1 MNMQW
6 FVLNTLT
13 GQEQKIQK
21 MLKAKASEGV
31 IDLAPFVGE
40 TIVPTEKV
48 VSQRNGKKTTVTRKL
63 FPGYVFAELGLYR
76 DPRCKILNKEL
87 WEYVNGLQGVIGF
100 LGAERNHRG
109 EMIRP
114 PVPMTPDEIANI
126 RSTTGA
132 SSEKPKPKVTFEP
145 GELVKIVDGPFLSSV
160 GVVQEVDPEHGR
172 LVVAVTLFG
181 GDTPV
186 DLEYWQVERHNPEE
200 DKEKA
205 KPAAP
210 AAPQDAESVS
220 IDRFAG
226 Y

>member
-1 MNMQW
+1 MIMQW

-13 GQEQKIQK
+13 GQEQKVQK

-31 IDLAPFVGE
+31 VDLAPFVGE

-48 VSQRNGKKTTVTRKL
+48 ISQRNGKKATVTRKL

-76 DPRCKILNKEL
+76 DARCKVLNKEL

-109 EMIRP
+109 EMLRP
-114 PVPMTPDEIANI
+114 PVPMTDDEIANI
-126 RSTTGA
+126 KATIGA
-132 SSEKPKPKVTFEP
+132 AVDKPRPKVTFEP

-160 GVVQEVDPEHGR
+160 GVVQTVDPSHSR
-172 LVVAVTLFG
+172 LTVSVTLFG

-186 DLEYWQVERHNPEE
+186 DLDYSQVERHVEE
-200 DKEKA
+200 DKP

-210 AAPQDAESVS
+210 APEPSAFDPLPT
-220 IDRFAG
+220 F
-226 Y
+226 